1 MNINIKLETF
11 EGPMDLLYHLI
22 EKNKLDIKDI
32 PIAEV
37 TEQYMNYIA
46 NIDELDMD
54 NVSEFMLMAATLL
67 KIKSK
72 MLLPKA
78 KDEIVEEDPREE
90 LVQRLLEY
98 KKYKEASENLIT
110 REEYSRILY
119 KVKNEIE
126 KYVTMKKIHAEDVL
140 VDITLDDITEAFKRI
155 LKANDMKIDNRR
167 SEFKSIKKDLYT
179 IEQKI
184 DAIIE
189 RLKKVEKLRFEE
201 LFEDD
206 AEKNEK
212 VVTFLALLE
221 LIKLRKVT
229 IKQDRMFGVL
239 EVGGVR

>member
-167 SEFKSIKKDLYT
+167 SEFKSIKKYLYP

>member
-167 SEFKSIKKDLYT
+167 SEFKRIKKDLYT